1 MLKGLIKYPGSFGSD
16 RVSFLNNFPKLR
28 YKGVEEEMTLK
39 IQVPWTE
46 QGLPCTDRELWVYN
60 QSRDFTFCV
69 LPGDPN
75 CGVIRDKIL
84 AEGLSCI
91 RPGKKLYFRAR
102 LSEEFL
108 LHVQLDSTVDA
119 KW

>member
-1 MLKGLIKYPGSFGSD
+1 
-16 RVSFLNNFPKLR
+16 
-28 YKGVEEEMTLK
+28 MTLK

-75 CGVIRDKIL
+75 CRVIRDKIL